1 MYHVSCLLICGL
13 LFFLQY
19 LAQGNAGITIGAL
32 VQAVQKIDKDELEDE
47 IRQLAGTTYLHCSQA
62 GMCVCGSKYFM

>member
-1 MYHVSCLLICGL
+1 MVFY
-13 LFFLQY
+13 FLQY

-32 VQAVQKIDKDELEDE
+32 VQAVQKIGKDELEYE

-62 GMCVCGSKYFM
+62 GMFVYGSKYFM